1 MEIWIVIA
9 LAGILIEMVSTQLI
23 AIWFTV
29 ASVISAIMLYCGVA
43 TKWQWIQF
51 LVTGIVLALLF
62 HPFAKQILGHVKYT
76 PLNTPETIVGKTGKV
91 IESNDNGYRA
101 KIADDNWKIVSNVT
115 LQVGDTVKVK
125 EIHGVTLTVEKLNK

>member
-1 MEIWIVIA
+1 MEVWIVIA

-51 LVTGIVLALLF
+51 LVTGLVLALLF
-62 HPFAKQILGHVKYT
+62 HPFAKQILKHVKYT
-76 PLNTPETIVGKTGKV
+76 PLNTPETIVGKTGIV

-101 KIADDNWKIVSNVT
+101 KIADDNWKIISDDQ
-115 LQVGDTVKVK
+115 LQMGDTIKVK
-125 EIHGVTLTVEKLNK
+125 EVHGVTLTVEKIK

>member
-1 MEIWIVIA
+1 MEVWIVIA

-51 LVTGIVLALLF
+51 LVTGIALALLF
-62 HPFAKQILGHVKYT
+62 HPFAKQILKHVKYT
-76 PLNTPETIVGKTGKV
+76 PLNTPETIVGKNGKV

-101 KIADDNWKIVSNVT
+101 KIADDNWKIISDDQ

-125 EIHGVTLTVEKLNK
+125 EVHGVTLTVEKLNK

>member
-1 MEIWIVIA
+1 MEVWIVIA
-9 LAGILIEMVSTQLI
+9 LVGILIEMVSTQLI

-62 HPFAKQILGHVKYT
+62 HPFAKQILKHAKYT

-91 IESNDNGYRA
+91 IESDKDGYRA
-101 KIADDNWKIVSNVT
+101 KVADDNWKITSDDP

-125 EIHGVTLTVEKLNK
+125 EVRGVTLIVEKLNK

>member
-1 MEIWIVIA
+1 MEVWIVIA

-29 ASVISAIMLYCGVA
+29 ASVISAIMLYCDVA

-62 HPFAKQILGHVKYT
+62 HPFAKQILKHVKYT
-76 PLNTPETIVGKTGKV
+76 PLNTPETIIGKTGKV
-91 IESNDNGYRA
+91 IESIDNGYRA
-101 KIADDNWKIVSNVT
+101 KIADDNWKITSDDP

-125 EIHGVTLTVEKLNK
+125 EVRGVTLIVEKLNK

>member
-1 MEIWIVIA
+1 MITWIVIA

-29 ASVISAIMLYCGVA
+29 ASVISAIMLYSGVA

-62 HPFAKQILGHVKYT
+62 HPFAKQILKHVKYT
-76 PLNTPETIVGKTGKV
+76 PLNTPETIVGKIGKV
-91 IESNDNGYRA
+91 IESGKDGYRA
-101 KIADDNWKIVSNVT
+101 KVADDNWKIVSNVP

-125 EIHGVTLTVEKLNK
+125 EVHGVTLTVEKLNK

>member
-1 MEIWIVIA
+1 MTTWIVIA

-62 HPFAKQILGHVKYT
+62 HPFAKQILKHVKYT
-76 PLNTPETIVGKTGKV
+76 PLNTPETIAGK
-91 IESNDNGYRA
+91 
-101 KIADDNWKIVSNVT
+101 
-115 LQVGDTVKVK
+115 L
-125 EIHGVTLTVEKLNK
+125 EKLLNPIKMAIVPKSQMIIGRLLLMTNCKLAIP

>member
-1 MEIWIVIA
+1 MEVWIVIA
-9 LAGILIEMVSTQLI
+9 LVGILIEMVSTQLI

-29 ASVISAIMLYCGVA
+29 ASVISAIMLHYGVA

-62 HPFAKQILGHVKYT
+62 HPFAKQILKHAKYT
-76 PLNTPETIVGKTGKV
+76 PLNTPETIVGKIGKV
-91 IESNDNGYRA
+91 IESDKDGYRA
-101 KIADDNWKIVSNVT
+101 KVADDNWKITSGDP

-125 EIHGVTLTVEKLNK
+125 EVRGVTLIVEKLNK